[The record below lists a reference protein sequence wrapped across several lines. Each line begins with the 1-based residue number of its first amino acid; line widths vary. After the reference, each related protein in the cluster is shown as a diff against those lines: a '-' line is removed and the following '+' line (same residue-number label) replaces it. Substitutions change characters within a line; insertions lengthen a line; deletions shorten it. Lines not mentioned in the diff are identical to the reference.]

1 MGVGQQFNLPP
12 IIEVEPFENDNT
24 GAIFKTYPRHIHF
37 DGNFFSTL
45 PEVFPFYYYFL
56 FVRKDESGT
65 KKKLE
70 AGEEEEEEEI
80 VIGLSQYSKLGLPPT
95 TMGDEEEYA
104 LRNQEYGGEG
114 EGEGG
119 EAEGDE
125 EEDEEEEE
133 EEEEQENVSPDPDG
147 SSLTAIQKNYGISP
161 DEDLIQWQGFRSNL
175 MELLYADDLVY
186 FMICHICM
194 YKLNVINF

>member
-1 MGVGQQFNLPP
+1 MKVL
-12 IIEVEPFENDNT
+12 
-24 GAIFKTYPRHIHF
+24 K
-37 DGNFFSTL
+37 
-45 PEVFPFYYYFL
+45 VFHYYYFL
-56 FVRKDESGT
+56 FVRKEESGT
-65 KKKLE
+65 GKKLE
-70 AGEEEEEEEI
+70 AGEEEEEKEI
-80 VIGLSQYSKLGLPPT
+80 AIGPSQYSKLGLPP

-119 EAEGDE
+119 ETEG
-125 EEDEEEEE
+125 DEEEEE
-133 EEEEQENVSPDPDG
+133 EEQQENVSAG